1 MGSWKLKKRKVYL
14 KQQTALADRNY
25 SVEKQVWSQIMKSH
39 ESEAMRSLQGSQR
52 ARGIRKA
59 MYWNRS
65 SENVLGMDEKGGAE
79 AGRAGRQLLC

>member
-1 MGSWKLKKRKVYL
+1 
-14 KQQTALADRNY
+14 
-25 SVEKQVWSQIMKSH
+25 MKSH